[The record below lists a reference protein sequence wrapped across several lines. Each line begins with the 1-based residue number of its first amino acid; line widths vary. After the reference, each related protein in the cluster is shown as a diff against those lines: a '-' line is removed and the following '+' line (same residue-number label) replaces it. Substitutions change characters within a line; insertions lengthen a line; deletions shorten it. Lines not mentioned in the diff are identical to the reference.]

1 MLDSLFLKS
10 FESDLKRFFDEDDL
24 SRNLY
29 YTATL
34 PKDEVVATLK
44 IKSPVLLSGLPFFV
58 ATFNYLGAHLK
69 YEYFES
75 YEGRQFL
82 PGDEIKFKLPF
93 ALALTGERVALNL
106 LQRSSSVSTYTAE
119 FVKAAAGKKVH
130 ILDTRKTT
138 PGLRSL
144 EKYAVRLGG
153 ATNHRFGQ
161 ADAWMI
167 KDNHKSFFGSLEAAW
182 AHFKSMQS
190 FYAPIVVEIHSLDEL
205 KKAIELGITT
215 VMLDNFSPEQI
226 KEAVKMKP
234 IAMTY
239 EVSGG
244 LKLNTIKDFLID
256 GVDALSIGSLT
267 HSAPHVD
274 LSLKFKRSV

>member
-1 MLDSLFLKS
+1 MLDALFLKS
-10 FESDLKRFFDEDDL
+10 FENDLKRFFEEDDL
-24 SRNLY
+24 SRNSY
-29 YTATL
+29 YIATL
-34 PKDEVVATLK
+34 PKEEVTATLK
-44 IKSPVLLSGLPFFV
+44 IKSPLILSGLPFFV
-58 ATFNYLGAHLK
+58 ASFNFLGADLK
-69 YEYFES
+69 YSDFES
-75 YEGRQFL
+75 FEGRRFK

-93 ALALTGERVALNL
+93 AIALTGERVALNL
-106 LQRSSSVSTYTAE
+106 LQRSTSVSTYTSQ
-119 FVKAAAGKKVH
+119 FVEAAGSKRLN

-138 PGLRSL
+138 PGLRSV

-190 FYAPIVVEIHSLDEL
+190 FYAPIVVEIHSMDEF

-226 KEAVKMKP
+226 AEAVKLKP
-234 IAMTY
+234 MGMTI
-239 EVSGG
+239 EISGG
-244 LKLNTIKDFLID
+244 LKLDTIKNYLID

-274 LSLKFKRSV
+274 ISLKFKR

>member
-10 FESDLKRFFDEDDL
+10 FESDLQRFFEEDDL
-24 SRNLY
+24 TRNLY
-29 YTATL
+29 YIATL
-34 PKDEVVATLK
+34 PKDEVTATLK
-44 IKSPVLLSGLPFFV
+44 IKSQVLLSGLPFFV
-58 ATFNYLGAHLK
+58 AAFNYLGANLK
-69 YEYFES
+69 YENFES
-75 YEGRQFL
+75 YEGRRFQ
-82 PGDEIKFKLPF
+82 PGDEIKFKIPF

-106 LQRSSSVSTYTAE
+106 LQLSSSVSTYTSE
-119 FVKAAAGKKVH
+119 FVEASRGKKVQ

-161 ADAWMI
+161 VDAWMI

-190 FYAPIVVEIHSLDEL
+190 FYAPIVVEIHSLDEF
-205 KKAIELGITT
+205 KKATELGITT

-226 KEAVKMKP
+226 KEAIKLKP
-234 IAMTY
+234 QGMTI
-239 EVSGG
+239 EISGG
-244 LKLNTIKDFLID
+244 LKLNTIKDYLID

-274 LSLKFKRSV
+274 LSLKFKR

>member
-1 MLDSLFLKS
+1 MLDALFLKS
-10 FESDLKRFFDEDDL
+10 VEKDLERFFEEDDL
-24 SRNLY
+24 SRNFY
-29 YTATL
+29 YIGTL
-34 PKDEVVATLK
+34 PKDEVTATIK
-44 IKSPVLLSGLPFFV
+44 IKSPMTLSGLPFFV
-58 ATFNYLGAHLK
+58 AAFNFLGANLR
-69 YEYFES
+69 YEEFES
-75 YEGRQFL
+75 YEGRKFKV
-82 PGDEIKFKLPF
+82 GDEIKFKLPF
-93 ALALTGERVALNL
+93 AIALTGERVALNL
-106 LQRSSSVSTYTAE
+106 LQRSSSVSTFTSL
-119 FVKAAAGKKVH
+119 FVELARSKKVQ

-190 FYAPIVVEIHSLDEL
+190 FYAPIVVEIHSLDEF
-205 KKAIELGITT
+205 KKAIELGIQT
-215 VMLDNFSPEQI
+215 VMLDNFTPDQI
-226 KEAVKMKP
+226 RAAVKIKP
-234 IAMTY
+234 PGMTI
-239 EVSGG
+239 EISGG
-244 LKLNTIKDFLID
+244 LKLDTLKDFLID

-274 LSLKFKRSV
+274 ISLKFKR

>member
-10 FESDLKRFFDEDDL
+10 FEEDLKRFFEEDDL
-24 SRNLY
+24 TRNLY
-29 YTATL
+29 YIATL
-34 PKDEVVATLK
+34 PKDEVTATLK
-44 IKSPVLLSGLPFFV
+44 IKSPTLLSGLPFFV
-58 ATFNYLGAHLK
+58 AAFNYIGADLK
-69 YEYFES
+69 YENFES
-75 YEGRQFL
+75 YEGRRFQA
-82 PGDEIKFKLPF
+82 GDEIKFKIPF

-119 FVKAAAGKKVH
+119 FVEASRGKKVQ

-161 ADAWMI
+161 VDAWMI
-167 KDNHKSFFGSLEAAW
+167 KDNHKSFFGGLEAAW

-190 FYAPIVVEIHSLDEL
+190 FYAPIVVEIHSLEEF

-215 VMLDNFSPEQI
+215 VMLDNFSSEQI
-226 KEAVKMKP
+226 KEAIKLKP
-234 IAMTY
+234 QGMTI
-239 EVSGG
+239 EISGG
-244 LKLNTIKDFLID
+244 LKLNTIKDYLID

-274 LSLKFKRSV
+274 LSLKFKR

>member
-10 FESDLKRFFDEDDL
+10 FEKDLERFYEEDDL
-24 SRNLY
+24 SRNAY

-34 PKDEVVATLK
+34 PSDEVTATIK
-44 IKSPVLLSGLPFFV
+44 IKSPLILSGLPFFV
-58 ATFNYLGAHLK
+58 AAFNFLGANLK
-69 YEYFES
+69 YSDFES
-75 YEGRQFL
+75 FEGRRFQ

-93 ALALTGERVALNL
+93 AIALTGERVALNL
-106 LQRSSSVSTYTAE
+106 LQRSSSVSTYTAK
-119 FVKAAAGKKVH
+119 FVEVLDGKKVS

-138 PGLRSL
+138 PGLRAV

-190 FYAPIVVEIHSLDEL
+190 FYAPIVVEIHSLEEFQ
-205 KKAIELGITT
+205 KAIDLKITT
-215 VMLDNFSPEQI
+215 VMLDNFSPEDI
-226 KEAVKMKP
+226 KKAVALKP
-234 IAMTY
+234 AGMTI
-239 EVSGG
+239 EISGG
-244 LKLNTIKDFLID
+244 LKIETIKNYLID

-274 LSLKFKRSV
+274 ISLKFKR